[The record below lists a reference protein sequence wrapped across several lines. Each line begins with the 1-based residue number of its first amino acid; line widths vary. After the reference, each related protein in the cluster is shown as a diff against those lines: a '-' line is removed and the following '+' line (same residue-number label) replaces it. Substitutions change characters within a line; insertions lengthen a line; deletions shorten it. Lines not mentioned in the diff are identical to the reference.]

1 MSEMLKDPMENP
13 AEEYKKG
20 EFIIPEDKAKK
31 MGQAAE
37 ALAGL
42 GLSEN
47 GSAFDDDMQNE
58 EVPLTEEQQEEVDE
72 LTLRPEDVDMDAL
85 KKMSGEN

>member
-47 GSAFDDDMQNE
+47 GSAFDNDAQNE
-58 EVPLTEEQQEEVDE
+58 ELPVADEQQEEDE
-72 LTLRPEDVDMDAL
+72 LTLRPEDVDLDAL

>member
-20 EFIIPEDKAKK
+20 EFIIPEDNAKK

-47 GSAFDDDMQNE
+47 GSAFDNDAQSE
-58 EVPLTEEQQEEVDE
+58 ELPVADEQQEEDE